1 MVHHNNANLITLKQ
15 HNTYNHIVQP
25 NNIIVLKLMEVST
38 AMTIAIT
45 EMSLILDVPE
55 SWGSWFWKKMTDWW
69 NGNAGE

>member
-1 MVHHNNANLITLKQ
+1 
-15 HNTYNHIVQP
+15 
-25 NNIIVLKLMEVST
+25 MEVST